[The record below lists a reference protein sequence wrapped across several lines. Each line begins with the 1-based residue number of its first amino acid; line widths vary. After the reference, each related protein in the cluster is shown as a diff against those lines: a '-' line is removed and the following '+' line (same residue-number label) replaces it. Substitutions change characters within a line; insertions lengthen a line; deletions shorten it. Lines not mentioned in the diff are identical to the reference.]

1 MFLKPTYSV
10 KGDISQLDIE
20 QLYGDGIRGL
30 IIDLDS
36 TLMAPKS
43 GVIDPTTQEWI
54 GRARERFQMIVL
66 TNNKRESYINNAS
79 TVLSMKVIGYAAK
92 PWKAGF
98 KQALDALGLP
108 PDSVAVVGDRPL
120 TDIWGGVLSDMRT
133 VLVRPL
139 ACIVEPSW
147 KTFFRNLE
155 HVFIRQ

>member
-10 KGDISQLDIE
+10 PGDISRLDIE
-20 QLYGDGIRGL
+20 QLYADGIRGL

-43 GVIDPTTQEWI
+43 GVIDPVTQEWI
-54 GRARERFQMIVL
+54 ARARGRFQMVVL
-66 TNNKRESYINNAS
+66 TNNKRESYITNAGK
-79 TVLSMKVIGYAAK
+79 VLDMPVIGWAAK

-98 KQALDALGLP
+98 RKALDALNMP
-108 PDSVAVVGDRPL
+108 PGEVAVVGDRPL
-120 TDIWGGVLSDMRT
+120 TDIWGGELSDMRT

-139 ACIVEPSW
+139 ACIVEPSI

-155 HVFIRQ
+155 HVFIRR

>member
-10 KGDISQLDIE
+10 KGDISLLDIE
-20 QLYGDGIRGL
+20 QLYNDGIRGL

-43 GVIDPTTQEWI
+43 GNIDPVTEAWLV
-54 GRARERFQMIVL
+54 RARERFQMVVL
-66 TNNKRESYINNAS
+66 TNNKREAYIENAS
-79 TVLSMKVIGYAAK
+79 LVLSMPVIGYAAK

-98 KQALDALGLP
+98 RKALDALQLP
-108 PDSVAVVGDRPL
+108 PAEVAVVGDRPL
-120 TDIWGGVLSDMRT
+120 TDIWGGALSDMRT

-139 ACIVEPSW
+139 ACIVEPSI

-155 HVFIRQ
+155 HVFIKR

>member
-10 KGDISQLDIE
+10 KGDISQLDID
-20 QLYGDGIRGL
+20 QLYADGIRGL

-43 GVIDPTTQEWI
+43 GTIDPVTQEWI
-54 GRARERFQMIVL
+54 DRARGRLQMVVL
-66 TNNKRESYINNAS
+66 TNNKRESYIANAS
-79 TVLSMKVIGYAAK
+79 AVLGMTVIGYAAK
-92 PWKAGF
+92 PWRPGF
-98 KQALDALGLP
+98 KQALEALGLAP
-108 PDSVAVVGDRPL
+108 SEVAVVGDRPL

-147 KTFFRNLE
+147 KTFCRNLE
-155 HVFIRQ
+155 HVFIRR